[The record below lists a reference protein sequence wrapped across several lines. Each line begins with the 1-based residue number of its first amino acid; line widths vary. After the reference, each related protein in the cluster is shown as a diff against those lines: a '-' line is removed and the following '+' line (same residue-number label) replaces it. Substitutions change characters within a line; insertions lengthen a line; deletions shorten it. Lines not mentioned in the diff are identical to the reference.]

1 MSPAYMMLSDI
12 LLVFYN
18 KYGNILLHENY
29 YIKLLETLLI

>member
-12 LLVFYN
+12 LSVFSN
-18 KYGNILLHENY
+18 KHGNILLDEIY